1 MVIFY
6 TSYPSIYRQFQ
17 LYHFHKAKGS
27 PEELPQQKKKEK
39 NIMTFIRSHWRN
51 EM

>member
-1 MVIFY
+1 MVIFLPLIPVFICFSHY
-6 TSYPSIYRQFQ
+6 NTS
-17 LYHFHKAKGS
+17 KAKGS
-27 PEELPQQKKKEK
+27 PEGLPQQKKKEK